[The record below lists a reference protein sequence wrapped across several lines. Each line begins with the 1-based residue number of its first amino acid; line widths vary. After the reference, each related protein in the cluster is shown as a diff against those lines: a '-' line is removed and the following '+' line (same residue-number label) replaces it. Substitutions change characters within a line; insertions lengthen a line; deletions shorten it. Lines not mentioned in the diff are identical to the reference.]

1 MSSPLRHV
9 FALGCVLAVTA
20 PLAAAP
26 LRVLFLGNSLTAG
39 NDVPAL
45 VQAMALLQGVDL
57 QYTALHPGGYAIEDH
72 WRDGHQAR
80 LQTGDY
86 DVLVL
91 QQGPSTLP
99 DSQAHLRS
107 WTITWAAEARRF
119 GTRPALY
126 MIWPVRTQP
135 NGFALVSESYRNA
148 ALAADAV
155 VFPAGEAW
163 QAALRAD
170 PSVQLYSGDDLHAR
184 PAGSFLA
191 AMVIARGLVSLDP
204 ARVPASVRGI
214 TVPAATLASFRAV
227 VDALPA
233 ATLTGLASAGSGGGE
248 PPPGTTLATP
258 PTPAP
263 AAPAPATGSRG
274 SGGGAPSLWF
284 FLALMLL
291 GTARLAGTRVLQ
303 SHLGAFC
310 AFCGHP
316 SVAFQWQAFAL
327 LSHES
332 TDQGRRDHPAPPA
345 CPRRIPAPSRADG
358 RHRAGGL
365 RDSI

>member
-1 MSSPLRHV
+1 M
-9 FALGCVLAVTA
+9 LAVGCA
-20 PLAAAP
+20 LALAGPLVAAP

-39 NDVPAL
+39 NDVPGL
-45 VQAMALLQGVDL
+45 VQAMAQLQGVDL
-57 QYTALHPGGYAIEDH
+57 QFSAVHPGGYAIEDH
-72 WRDGHQAR
+72 WRDGHQALLR
-80 LQTGDY
+80 TGDY

-99 DSQAHLRS
+99 ESQAHLRQ

-126 MIWPVRTQP
+126 MIWPVRTQA
-135 NGFALVSESYRNA
+135 NGFALVSQSYRNA
-148 ALAADAV
+148 ADAADAV

-170 PSVQLYSGDDLHAR
+170 PSVRLYSNDDLHAL

-204 ARVPASVRGI
+204 ARVPASVHGLTI
-214 TVPAATLASFRAV
+214 PADTLATFRAV

-233 ATLTGLASAGSGGGE
+233 ATLTGLDANGPGGGE
-248 PPPGTTLATP
+248 PAPGTTPASP
-258 PTPAP
+258 PAPAP
-263 AAPAPATGSRG
+263 AAAATGG

-284 FLALMLL
+284 FPALLL
-291 GTARLAGTRVLQ
+291 VGAARLVRMRDLQ
-303 SHLGAFC
+303 SQLGAFC
-310 AFCGHP
+310 AFCGQP
-316 SVAFQWQAFAL
+316 SVAFRWQGIAL

-345 CPRRIPAPSRADG
+345 RPRRIPAPPRPDG

-365 RDSI
+365 RGPV